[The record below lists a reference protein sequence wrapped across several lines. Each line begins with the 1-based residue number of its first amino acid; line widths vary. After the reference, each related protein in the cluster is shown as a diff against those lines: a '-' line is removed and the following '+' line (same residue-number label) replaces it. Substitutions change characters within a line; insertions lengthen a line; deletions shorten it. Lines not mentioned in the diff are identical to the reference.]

1 MKPTLKYYGY
11 VEGGKMMLRR
21 REAIATEVSSV
32 YEGDDIEVSI
42 KKHRSHRSNPQN
54 RYYWGAVIPALVSAF
69 IEIGHALQIGNAEH
83 HELVHD
89 LMKQKFIS
97 NGIELTDANGEV
109 MQAPPSTRRLDKGEF
124 SEYIENIRDWA
135 ADAMGVFI
143 PAPDEQAE
151 LSFET

>member
-54 RYYWGAVIPALVSAF
+54 RYYWGAVIPALVSCLYRDRPRATNW
-69 IEIGHALQIGNAEH
+69 E
-83 HELVHD
+83 
-89 LMKQKFIS
+89 
-97 NGIELTDANGEV
+97 
-109 MQAPPSTRRLDKGEF
+109 RRA
-124 SEYIENIRDWA
+124 S
-135 ADAMGVFI
+135 
-143 PAPDEQAE
+143 
-151 LSFET
+151 